1 MGRHTPAAAG
11 TSRSLLL
18 ISGHGLETESCS
30 EWLPPPGRDL
40 VVSEMRPFPGGGPP
54 GMASNKPS
62 FRAALSVFENRNYRF
77 LWTSSLFSF
86 TGMQMQM
93 VARALLAWELT
104 RSFGSVGLIS
114 LSFGLPMLLFSLVG
128 GSLADRFDKR
138 NLTLISM
145 VATGLLALVNALML
159 VTGTITIG
167 WLFILGLFGGTSM
180 ALGMPARMPLMA
192 QVVGPQNLMAA
203 MAMSNSAMN
212 ATRLFGPALAG
223 AMVAAWNLESVYFLQ
238 TGLYAVSCLTML
250 AVPAGIGRL
259 PMGMRRQS
267 MWREI
272 GDGLSYV
279 VREPNLRMLNLMMF
293 MVAFFVMPYVMLL
306 AGFVQ
311 EDLGKG
317 EREYGLLQSVSG
329 AGALIA
335 SLAVASLTG
344 FDRKGMLQWVAGVV
358 GGLSL
363 IGLALGSEA
372 FGFAGAVGAILVLGL
387 ALTIYQTVNSTLI
400 MDAAK
405 PEFYG
410 RVMSINMLSF
420 SAMPLMAWPLGQ
432 LADSV
437 GVINMFI
444 GQGILVIGFLL
455 VMGLARPGH
464 TFGRTPPAAHPV
476 GPPGWAPRSTQ
487 HEDDEIPVP
496 ASGGT

>member
-1 MGRHTPAAAG
+1 M
-11 TSRSLLL
+11 
-18 ISGHGLETESCS
+18 
-30 EWLPPPGRDL
+30 
-40 VVSEMRPFPGGGPP
+40 SEMRPFPGGGPP
-54 GMASNKPS
+54 GMASSKPS

-104 RSFGSVGLIS
+104 QSFGSVGLIS

-167 WLFILGLFGGTSM
+167 WLFVLGLAGGTSM

-192 QVVGPQNLMAA
+192 HVVGPQNLMAA

-238 TGLYAVSCLTML
+238 TGLYALSVLTML
-250 AVPAGIGRL
+250 AVPAGIGRIPL
-259 PMGMRRQS
+259 GMRRQS

-279 VREPNLRMLNLMMF
+279 VRDRQLRMLNLMMF

-335 SLAVASLTG
+335 SLAIASLTAY
-344 FDRKGMLQWVAGVV
+344 DRKALLQWGAGIL

-372 FGFAGAVGAILVLGL
+372 FGFVGALGATLVLGL
-387 ALTIYQTVNSTLI
+387 ALTVYQTVNSTLT
-400 MDAAK
+400 MDAAR
-405 PEFYG
+405 PEMYG
-410 RVMSINMLSF
+410 RVMSISMLSF

-432 LADSV
+432 LADGI
-437 GVINMFI
+437 GVTNMFM
-444 GQGILVIGFLL
+444 GQGLLVIGFLL
-455 VMGLARPGH
+455 VMGIARPTY
-464 TFGRTPPAAHPV
+464 TFGRTPPAAQPV
-476 GPPGWAPRSTQ
+476 EHSQWGARPPQRD
-487 HEDDEIPVP
+487 EDERALP
-496 ASGGT
+496 ASGGR